1 MKLKYFSTCYLIAF
15 LLLALSSCQNKK
27 PVQNNNSGQ
36 LAVIAYYAGDA
47 QQIDQYNLGEITHV
61 IYSFLHLK
69 GDELAYDSPEDSLG
83 VAHLIASKEKYPNL
97 KVMVSLGGWGGCKTC
112 SEVFS
117 TPEGRKTFARSV
129 KRILDNSGA
138 DGIDLDWEYPSIE
151 GFPGHQFLPED
162 RDNFTALVTTL
173 RHTLGRK
180 AIISFAAGGFA
191 QFLENSIDWKAVMPE
206 VNYVNLMSYDLVNG
220 FSKVTGHHTPLYSN
234 AAQAESTDSAV
245 RYMEKAGVPSNKI
258 VIGAAFYARVWKG
271 VKDVDNGLYQAGI
284 FKQGVG
290 YNRFDSILSPQQGFK
305 AYWDSVAQA
314 PYMYN
319 AKDSLFATYD
329 DPRSVALKTK
339 YAYDH
344 HLGGIMF
351 WQLANDKKKDG
362 LLDAI
367 YKAKEAAEK

>member
-1 MKLKYFSTCYLIAF
+1 MKLKHLSTLYLIAF
-15 LLLALSSCQNKK
+15 LLFGLFSCKNKPTAK
-27 PVQNNNSGQ
+27 EDNSGQ
-36 LAVIAYYAGDA
+36 IAVMAYYAGDA
-47 QQIDQYNLGEITHV
+47 NKIDQYNLGEVTHV

-69 GDELAYDSPEDSLG
+69 GNELAYDSPEDSLG
-83 VAHLIASKEKYPNL
+83 VAHLVALKEKYPDL

-117 TPEGRKTFARSV
+117 TPEGREAFALSV

-138 DGIDLDWEYPSIE
+138 DGLDLDWEYPSIE
-151 GFPGHQFLPED
+151 GYPGHQYLPED
-162 RDNFTALVTTL
+162 KDNFTALVTTL
-173 RHTLGRK
+173 RKTLGKK
-180 AIISFAAGGFA
+180 AIISFAAGGFQ

-220 FSKVTGHHTPLYSN
+220 YSKVTGHHTPLYSN
-234 AAQAESTDSAV
+234 ASQTESTDNAV
-245 RYMEKAGVPSNKI
+245 KYLEKAGVPSNKI

-271 VKDVDNGLYQAGI
+271 VKNVDNGLYQAGV

-290 YNRFDSILSPQQGFK
+290 YNKFDSILSPRQGFK

-329 DPRSVALKTK
+329 DPKSVALKTK
-339 YAYDH
+339 YTIDN

-351 WQLANDKKKDG
+351 WQLANDKMKDG

-367 YKAKEAAEK
+367 YKAKKTTEK